1 MARRIIEKG
10 LIVGALFFFV
20 IAALAI
26 VCLWGPKRRG
36 PDKYGPDFAGPEG
49 RQQSI
54 AMVRDARRHPW
65 SFRKERSS
73 RTSVGV
79 ASVPLLLELLGTA
92 LDSGLTVQGALR
104 AVAHIAEPG
113 IQGHLLRVVA
123 GLEIGASWHSSW
135 EGNTTRGDVAQI
147 HDALSFGAVTGAS
160 AAPLLYAEAQRSR
173 RSASRRAE
181 KRAAAL
187 GVKLVL
193 PLGLCSLPAFI
204 ALGIVPVVMA
214 MIPRF

>member
-1 MARRIIEKG
+1 MARLISEKG
-10 LIVGALFFFV
+10 LIVGALFVF
-20 IAALAI
+20 IMAALAI
-26 VCLWGPKRRG
+26 LCLWGSKRRG
-36 PDKYGPDFAGPEG
+36 PEKYGPDFDGPEG
-49 RQQSI
+49 RQQNST
-54 AMVRDARRHPW
+54 MVRDARHRPW
-65 SFRKERSS
+65 PFRRKGSS
-73 RTSVGV
+73 RTSSGV
-79 ASVPLLLELLGTA
+79 ASVSLLLELLGTA

-104 AVAHIAEPG
+104 AVAHVAEPG

-160 AAPLLYAEAQRSR
+160 AAPLLYAEAQRSHR
-173 RSASRRAE
+173 AASRSAE